1 MPYQSNEAKQQML
14 YECRRNYFNYRSE
27 LNQIEE
33 FSRSYSSNEAINWY
47 TRDSF
52 LYRTINRA
60 LRTEDILVL
69 YTYRFFI
76 VDMCRRLEELRA
88 IMVNRYPS
96 AFRTYRGSK
105 LSKQEVEQLCVGTLV
120 ATNGFFS
127 CSTSLEVA
135 QIFVGIDPIT
145 GMSPS
150 EDRQDPQQYVLF
162 GININL
168 IETPDVVVADVSDM
182 SAVPQEN
189 EILFS
194 LGTTFMIQQ
203 ITYDDEHH
211 VWHIEL
217 LPSSDIS
224 HINQQYK
231 KYMHNRLREYDAT
244 MFFGNCLGDILG
256 DYPAAMRFFYRQ
268 LHVKPIDDEYRPNT
282 LYHLARVYRCM
293 GLYEQA
299 INYFRRAMLLQKRR
313 LPQSGYDYARTISG
327 LAILY
332 SETGH
337 TKQSL
342 ELQTKAVRIF
352 RTYLQEDHE
361 EMAIVYNRLAYVCY
375 QEKQY
380 ERAQSLLTI
389 ALSVLK
395 EKGPLNYTGY
405 ATSLDLMGTVKW
417 AMGIRHE
424 ATEYLLEALKMR
436 ETFLTEDHPL
446 VARTCYT
453 LAKLYAEMPQGQSTA
468 ISYALRALRIREA
481 KLTKNHRELHLSL
494 ELFQQLTQEI

>member
-1 MPYQSNEAKQQML
+1 
-14 YECRRNYFNYRSE
+14 
-27 LNQIEE
+27 
-33 FSRSYSSNEAINWY
+33 
-47 TRDSF
+47 
-52 LYRTINRA
+52 
-60 LRTEDILVL
+60 
-69 YTYRFFI
+69 
-76 VDMCRRLEELRA
+76 MCKRLEELRA
-88 IMVNRYPS
+88 IMVIRYPS

-105 LSKQEVEQLCVGTLV
+105 LSKEEVEQLRIGTLV

-127 CSTSLEVA
+127 CSLSLEVA
-135 QIFVGIDPIT
+135 QMFVGIDPIT

-150 EDRQDPQQYVLF
+150 EDRQDSQQYVLF
-162 GININL
+162 EININL
-168 IETPDVVVADVSDM
+168 IETPDVVVADVSDI
-182 SAVPQEN
+182 SASPQEN

-217 LPSSDIS
+217 LPSSDVN

-231 KYMHNRLREYDAT
+231 TYMRNRLQEYDAT
-244 MFFGNCLGDILG
+244 MFFGNCLGDMLG

-293 GLYEQA
+293 GLYAQA
-299 INYFRRAMLLQKRR
+299 IDYFRRAMLLQRRR

-342 ELQTKAVRIF
+342 ELQTKAVQIF
-352 RTYLQEDHE
+352 RTYLPEDHE

-375 QEKQY
+375 QEQQY
-380 ERAQSLLTI
+380 ERAQSVLTI

-395 EKGPLNYTGY
+395 NKGPLNYTGY
-405 ATSLDLMGTVKW
+405 ATSLDLLGTIKW
-417 AMGIRHE
+417 AMGMKHE
-424 ATEYLLEALKMR
+424 AAENLAQALKMR
-436 ETFLTEDHPL
+436 ESFLTEDHPL

-453 LAKLYAEMPQGQSTA
+453 LAKLYAEM
-468 ISYALRALRIREA
+468 E
-481 KLTKNHRELHLSL
+481 
-494 ELFQQLTQEI
+494 QEHYRLQ